1 MRHVAR
7 AHATAL
13 ALAIASLVVAT
24 PGLAAQPAAAASPL
38 SGDSWAATQR
48 AHKGTLTIAYYYP
61 LEGFAYRDAN
71 GKLVGLMIDI
81 VDQFRTYLKNVRGTD
96 VTLRTAEYTD
106 FAQFYAEV
114 QRGQGG
120 VVGVSGTTVTEAR
133 KKEVAFSPPYMSSRP
148 VLVTN
153 AAVPDLTRRD
163 RIATELAGFTG
174 LAFRGTTLDAL
185 MRRLKAESFPTLQ
198 IEAVTTTQEISD
210 RLSRDPKAFAYMD
223 LSVFWV
229 CRKGG
234 APIKRHRVADGPPE
248 DFAFILP
255 LGSDWQVPLADFFA
269 ANGGYRKGRAYRQLM
284 IKHLGVEL
292 EELLDTSGR

>member
-1 MRHVAR
+1 MRHIAPLR
-7 AHATAL
+7 ATAL
-13 ALAIASLVVAT
+13 ALTLAGLAVVT
-24 PGLAAQPAAAASPL
+24 PGGAAPPAAAPSPL
-38 SGDSWAATQR
+38 SGDSWADTQR

-61 LEGFAYRDAN
+61 LEGFSYRDAN
-71 GKLVGLMIDI
+71 GKLAGLMVDI
-81 VDQFRTYLKNVRGTD
+81 IDQFRTYLKNVRGTD
-96 VTLRTAEYTD
+96 VTLRTAEYAD
-106 FAQFYAEV
+106 FGQFYAEV
-114 QRGQGG
+114 QRGHGG

-133 KKEVAFSPPYMSSRP
+133 RKEVAFSPPYMSSRP

-163 RIATELAGFTG
+163 RIASELAGFTG

-185 MRRLKAESFPTLQ
+185 MQHLKAESFPALQ
-198 IEAVTTTQEISD
+198 IESVTTTKEISD

-234 APIKRHRVADGPPE
+234 APLKRHRVADGPPE

-255 LGSDWQVPLADFFA
+255 LGSDWQAPLAEFFA
-269 ANGGYRKGRAYRQLM
+269 ANGGYRKSRAYRQLM

-292 EELLDTSGR
+292 EELLETGGR